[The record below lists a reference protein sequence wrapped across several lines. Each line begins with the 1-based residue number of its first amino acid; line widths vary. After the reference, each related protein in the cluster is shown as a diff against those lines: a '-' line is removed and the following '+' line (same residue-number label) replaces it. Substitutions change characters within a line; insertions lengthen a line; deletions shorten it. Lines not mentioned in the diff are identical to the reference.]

1 MTKIT
6 VLIGYEIKIG
16 DYWWTRLKLNTKT
29 VIGMRL
35 MVLNMEHSLAG
46 KQRIAFLRR
55 ENCWVPLRRRK
66 ETVGVHAT
74 ADRQIISERLPDCTG
89 SVLAY
94 CAY

>member
-46 KQRIAFLRR
+46 KHKTVIGMRLMVLNMEHSLAGKQRIAFLRR
-55 ENCWVPLRRRK
+55 ENC
-66 ETVGVHAT
+66 
-74 ADRQIISERLPDCTG
+74 
-89 SVLAY
+89 
-94 CAY
+94 